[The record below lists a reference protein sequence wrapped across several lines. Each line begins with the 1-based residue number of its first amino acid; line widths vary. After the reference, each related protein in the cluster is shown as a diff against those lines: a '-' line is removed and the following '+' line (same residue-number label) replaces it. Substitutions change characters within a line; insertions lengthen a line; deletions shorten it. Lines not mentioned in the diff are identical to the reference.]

1 MNYVSANEV
10 IKQFSQKAKTK
21 CQFSLGQA
29 ICLGLLA
36 GAFIAIG
43 YLAFIRVS
51 GMIPKTWSSLAN
63 FLGACVFP
71 IGLLAITFCGGELV
85 TGNMMILTFGRL
97 EQQVNVAKMIKN
109 WCLILVANCLGGAL
123 IGYLFGHI
131 VGLTE
136 GDFAAKTM
144 AVAMAKV
151 SDSPIQMIV
160 SGIGCNLLVGMAI
173 FLGAMSHDFMG
184 KLVGVWFPIM
194 IFVLCGFQHVVANA
208 FILTAGVLAGANITG
223 WQLLENILLVF
234 IGNAIGGALFFAV
247 PVYLANVSI
256 PGATKQTIKAQPITE
271 RMIRN
276 EKE

>member
-1 MNYVSANEV
+1 MNYFSANEV
-10 IKQFSQKAKTK
+10 IKQFGQKAKTK

-29 ICLGLLA
+29 LCLGILA

-51 GMIPKTWSSLAN
+51 GVVPKAWGSLAN

-85 TGNMMILTFGRL
+85 TGNMMVLTFGRL
-97 EQQVNVAKMIKN
+97 EQQVDFAKMIKN

-123 IGYLFGHI
+123 IGVLFGHV

-144 AVAMAKV
+144 AVALAKV
-151 SDSPIQMIV
+151 GDSPLQMVV

-173 FLGAMSHDFMG
+173 FLGAMSRDFMG

-208 FILTAGVLAGANITG
+208 FILTAGVFAGANIAA

-247 PVYLANVSI
+247 PVYVANVSI
-256 PGATKQTIKAQPITE
+256 PGAKKPATKAQPVTE
-271 RMIRN
+271 RMIIN
-276 EKE
+276 EKK